1 MTRKSARFSG
11 KYVLWRSAQFE
22 GGRFL
27 LCLLLILLM
36 PHLLMAAAVIK
47 GRVFDKDTKEALPS
61 ANVFIKGTTMGAA
74 SDLEG
79 YYTIYNVPLGK
90 HTLVVSYIGYSTVN
104 IDVMVTGSGTIRQD
118 FALERVVLRGKE
130 VVVTA
135 QAQGQIQAITQ
146 QLASDKIANVVSEAR
161 IQELPDF
168 NAAQAIS
175 RLPGVS
181 TLLSSGEANKVVIRG
196 LAPQYN
202 AVSLEG
208 VRLASTGS
216 TQIGVASQ
224 PGTTAGTLN
233 TDRSTDVSMISPY
246 MIKTIALYKSLTP
259 DMDANTIGG
268 TVNMELRE
276 APSELHH
283 DLLWQSGYTRKSGTY
298 DNYRAVAST
307 SKRFFDERLGVYVL
321 GNLEKYDRNS
331 DNMSAAYATASS
343 TIDTTTGYRPVRVN
357 NVALNRHIETRKRL
371 GANLIL
377 DYRLRSGSLKSVNVL
392 ARLQSDFH
400 DHRTVLNYLDRRI
413 DFTYRGGTNTIDMA
427 TNSLD
432 FSQDF
437 RRFSLQLKFAS
448 TYSKNSL
455 PDSPY
460 LIYRQTGGTGGEVG
474 INKKPEDLKTQV
486 EYYGPEKTY
495 LTNLN
500 LFASTYKESNQ
511 EYSSNLRVPIRVGP
525 IFHGYLK
532 FGGQFRRGDHNNDQ
546 ETPYGELRR
555 GSQINN
561 AMLDTLVSRFGVDY
575 DPSTGMF
582 TAARFMGDRKLMGA
596 FLDNKFGQFYWAG
609 DPSLPLAMAH
619 YLRTDTNFVNKS
631 TGTNAGG
638 WFEGIFQRLANDYS
652 YVERYSAGY
661 AMAEL
666 NLPPVGEV
674 FGLHPFVGALTLVGG
689 IRYEKVTSD
698 YTAYNMRD
706 ARSPQDQE
714 QYYDEV
720 TARPGNE
727 FWLPMAQAKL
737 KLFRWLDL
745 RYAYAQSLARPDY
758 HQLSPKFTISYD
770 GGAVWAGNPKLKTAH
785 AYNHDA
791 QLTLHGSKLGLLSVG
806 VFRKKV
812 ENFTYYSQYKL
823 HKTAP
828 AGLDSLGSYRITF
841 TGGGFSEPK
850 DGAWLY
856 TYVNGRSPAHVEGIE
871 FDFQTNFW
879 YLPQPLSG
887 LVLGLNYAHMSSD
900 AVYPLRDEKTAPNP
914 NWKPGSREPRFLVF
928 TTDSTREGRLIY
940 QPNDVAN
947 AYLGYDLKGFSMR
960 LSFVFQGNSVSY
972 VGAFPEQDGFTND
985 FFRVDLSMRQK
996 LPWWGLEAFFDA
1008 VNLNSRSNMSAQ
1020 KSIGGFTSVQ
1030 NYGLVANLGIRY
1042 RI

>member
-1 MTRKSARFSG
+1 MRHLAFSSSAGR
-11 KYVLWRSAQFE
+11 VLVMVGVVLGFV
-22 GGRFL
+22 L
-27 LCLLLILLM
+27 LSQSLF
-36 PHLLMAAAVIK
+36 AAAVIR
-47 GRVFDKDTKEALPS
+47 GRVFDKETRDPLPS
-61 ANVFIKGTTMGAA
+61 ANIFIKGTTIGAA

-79 YYTIYNVPLGK
+79 YYTIHNVPLGK
-90 HTLVVSYIGYSTVN
+90 HTLVVSYIGYSPAT
-104 IDVMVTGSGTIRQD
+104 IEVMVTGSTAIRQD

-135 QAQGQIQAITQ
+135 QAQGQIQAISQ

-181 TLLSSGEANKVVIRG
+181 TLHSSGEANKIVIRG

-246 MIKTIALYKSLTP
+246 MIKTIAVYKSLTP
-259 DMDANTIGG
+259 DMNANTIGG

-276 APSELHH
+276 APPELHY

-307 SKRFFDERLGVYVL
+307 SKRFFGDKVGVYVL
-321 GNLEKYDRNS
+321 GNMEKYDRNS

-343 TIDTTTGYRPVRVN
+343 TVDTTTGYRPVRVN
-357 NVALNRHIETRKRL
+357 NVALNRHIETRERL

-377 DYRLRSGSLKSVNVL
+377 DYRLPGGFLKSVNVF
-392 ARLQSDFH
+392 ARLKSDLA

-413 DFTYRGGTNTIDMA
+413 DFTYRGGVNTIDMA

-432 FSQDF
+432 FTHDF
-437 RRFSLQLKFAS
+437 HLFSMQLKLAS
-448 TYSKNSL
+448 TYSKNSM

-460 LIYRQTGGTGGEVG
+460 LIFRQTGGTGGEVG
-474 INKKPEDLKTQV
+474 VNKKPEDLRSQV
-486 EYYGPEKTY
+486 EYYGPDKTY
-495 LTNLN
+495 LFNVN
-500 LFASTYKESNQ
+500 LFASTYKERNQ
-511 EYSSNLRVPIRVGP
+511 EYSANFRMPFRLGP
-525 IFHGYLK
+525 VFHGYLK
-532 FGGQFRRGDHNNDQ
+532 FGGQFRRGDHTNDQ

-555 GSQINN
+555 GSAINN
-561 AMLDTLVSRFGVDY
+561 AMVDSLVSRFGIAY

-582 TAARFMGDRKLMGA
+582 SARGFTGEHKLMGS
-596 FLDNKFGQFYWAG
+596 FLDNQFGQFFWAA
-609 DPSLPLAMAH
+609 DPTLPLAMAH

-638 WFEGIFQRLANDYS
+638 WFEGLFQHLANDYR
-652 YVERYSAGY
+652 YIERYSAAY
-661 AMAEL
+661 AMTEL
-666 NLPPVGEV
+666 NFPPLAEV
-674 FGLHPFVGALTLVGG
+674 LGLHPFVGALSLVGG
-689 IRYEKVTSD
+689 VRYEKVTSD

-714 QYYDEV
+714 DYYEKV
-720 TARPGNE
+720 TAHPGNK
-727 FWLPMAQAKL
+727 FLLPMAQAKF
-737 KLFRWLDL
+737 KLLPWMDI
-745 RYAYAQSLARPDY
+745 RYAYTQSLARPDY

-785 AYNHDA
+785 AYNHD
-791 QLTLHGSKLGLLSVG
+791 LVVTWHGSRLGLLSVG
-806 VFRKKV
+806 AFYKKV
-812 ENFTYYSQYKL
+812 EDFTYYTQYKL

-828 AGLDSLGSYRITF
+828 AGLDSLGSFRVTF
-841 TGGGFSEPK
+841 PGGGYSEPK

-856 TYVNGRSPAHVEGIE
+856 TYVNGRKPAYVKGVE

-879 YLPQPLSG
+879 YLPGVLSG
-887 LVLGLNYAHMSSD
+887 LVLGLNYTHMKSE
-900 AVYPLRDEKTAPNP
+900 AVYPLRDEVTVPNP
-914 NWKPGSREPRFLVF
+914 NWRPGSREPRFLVF
-928 TTDSTREGRLIY
+928 TTDSTRGGRLIF
-940 QPNDVAN
+940 QPDDVAN
-947 AYLGYDLKGFSMR
+947 AYIGYDAPIGFSVR
-960 LSFVFQGNSVSY
+960 VSFVFQGNSVSY
-972 VGAFPEQDGFTND
+972 VGAFPEQDGFTKD

-996 LPWWGLEAFFDA
+996 LPWWGMELFFDA

-1020 KSIGGFTSVQ
+1020 KSIGGFTSIQ

-1042 RI
+1042 RM

>member
-1 MTRKSARFSG
+1 MNRKPARFSG
-11 KYVLWRSAQFE
+11 NCLPWPSARFDL
-22 GGRFL
+22 GPFL
-27 LCLLLILLM
+27 LCLLLISLM

-47 GRVFDKDTKEALPS
+47 GRVFDKETKEALPS
-61 ANVFIKGTTMGAA
+61 ANVFIKGTTIGAA

-118 FALERVVLRGKE
+118 FALERVVLRGRE
-130 VVVTA
+130 VIVTA
-135 QAQGQIQAITQ
+135 QAQGQIQAISQ

-181 TLLSSGEANKVVIRG
+181 TLHSSGEANKIVIRG

-224 PGTTAGTLN
+224 PGTTAGLLN
-233 TDRSTDVSMISPY
+233 TDRSTDVSMLSPY
-246 MIKTIALYKSLTP
+246 MIKTIAVYKSLTP
-259 DMDANTIGG
+259 DMNANTIGG

-276 APSELHH
+276 APSELHY
-283 DLLWQSGYTRKSGTY
+283 DMLWQSGYTRKSGTY
-298 DNYRAVAST
+298 DNYRAVASA
-307 SKRFFDERLGVYVL
+307 SKRFFDDKLGVYVL
-321 GNLEKYDRNS
+321 GNMEKYDRNS
-331 DNMSAAYATASS
+331 DNMNAAYATASS

-357 NVALNRHIETRKRL
+357 NVALNRHIETRNRL
-371 GANLIL
+371 GANLIV
-377 DYRLRSGSLKSVNVL
+377 DYRLPSGFIKSVNVF
-392 ARLQSDFH
+392 ARLRSDFA

-432 FSQDF
+432 LTQDF
-437 RRFSLQLKFAS
+437 RLFSMQLKFAN

-460 LIYRQTGGTGGEVG
+460 LIFRQTGGTGGEVG

-486 EYYGPEKTY
+486 EYYGPDKTY
-495 LTNLN
+495 LFNVN
-500 LFASTYKESNQ
+500 LFATSYKESNQ
-511 EYSSNLRVPIRVGP
+511 EYSANFRVPFRLTSL
-525 IFHGYLK
+525 FHGYLK
-532 FGGQFRRGDHNNDQ
+532 FGGQFRRGDHTNDQ

-555 GSQINN
+555 GSAINN
-561 AMLDTLVSRFGVDY
+561 AMVDTLVSRFGINY

-582 TAARFMGDRKLMGA
+582 SAGSFTGERELIGS
-596 FLDNKFGQFYWAG
+596 FLDNQFGRFYWAA
-609 DPSLPLAMAH
+609 DPILPLAMAH

-638 WFEGIFQRLANDYS
+638 WFDGMFQRLANDYR
-652 YVERYSAGY
+652 YIERYSASY
-661 AMAEL
+661 AMGEL
-666 NLPPVGEV
+666 NLPSVGEIL
-674 FGLHPFVGALTLVGG
+674 GLHPFIGALSLVGG
-689 IRYEKVTSD
+689 VRYEKVTSD

-714 QYYDEV
+714 DYYEKV
-720 TARPGNE
+720 TAHPGNK
-727 FWLPMAQAKL
+727 FLLPMAQAKL
-737 KLFRWLDL
+737 KLLRGLDL
-745 RYAYAQSLARPDY
+745 RYAYTQSLARPDY

-770 GGAVWAGNPKLKTAH
+770 GNNVWAGNPKLKTAR

-791 QLTLHGSKLGLLSVG
+791 QISIHGSKLGLLSVG
-806 VFRKKV
+806 AFHKKV
-812 ENFTYYSQYKL
+812 EDFTYYTQYKL

-828 AGLDSLGSYRITF
+828 AGLDSLGSFRVTF
-841 TGGGFSEPK
+841 PGGGYSEPK

-856 TYVNGRSPAHVEGIE
+856 TYVNGRSPAYVKGIE

-879 YLPQPLSG
+879 YLPGVLSG
-887 LVLGLNYAHMSSD
+887 LVLGVNYAHMQSE
-900 AVYPLRDEKTAPNP
+900 AVYPLRDEKTVPNP
-914 NWKPGSREPRFLVF
+914 KWKPGSKEPRFLVF

-940 QPNDVAN
+940 QPDDVAN
-947 AYLGYDLKGFSMR
+947 AYIGYDLGGFSIR
-960 LSFVFQGNSVSY
+960 VSFVFQGNSVSY
-972 VGAFPEQDGFTND
+972 VGAFPEQDGFTKD

-996 LPWWGLEAFFDA
+996 LPWWGLEVFFDA